1 MITTRTKTT
10 LFRALTLGAGLI
22 LAACSA
28 TTEAQ
33 LTDDN
38 GSPTGTNN
46 GAGGSTVSVN
56 VGSGAGIN
64 LAGSGGNEPDI
75 RTCSS
80 DLQYVLNESNVV
92 IEDCWPD

>member
-1 MITTRTKTT
+1 MTTASF
-10 LFRALTLGAGLI
+10 FRVLTLGAALT

-38 GSPTGTNN
+38 GTATGTSD
-46 GAGGSTVSVN
+46 GAGGATISAN

-64 LAGSGGNEPDI
+64 LAGSGGNTSDI

-80 DLQYVLNESNVV
+80 DLQYVLNESKVV
-92 IEDCWPD
+92 IEDC